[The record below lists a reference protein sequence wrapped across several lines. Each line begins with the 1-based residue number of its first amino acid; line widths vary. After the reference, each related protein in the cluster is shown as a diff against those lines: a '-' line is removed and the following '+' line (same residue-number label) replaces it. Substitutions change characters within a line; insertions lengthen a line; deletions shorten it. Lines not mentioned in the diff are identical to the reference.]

1 MLLKLSPLLIA
12 LLVVGCGKK
21 ANEKSK
27 VVKPREVSAT
37 RLSANPI
44 VLTSINSNKMKSD
57 CSVDKYEEAQKNFN
71 LALFVRGEE
80 VQEER
85 LFTGLID
92 GLLVRDMGSKI
103 ITESHKGES
112 VLYTYVSN
120 DDVISGDKKQLST
133 PSVISICPDAGQYVK
148 GTPESAAL
156 NATFYISK
164 VNKKV
169 SELLPAVNI
178 PAITIEVTPMIK
190 KALSVVIKGE
200 VVWSFEAFET
210 DNAYYM
216 PGANSITFLPHSEE
230 FRKAGMN
237 FSFWEVPMVAA
248 HEYGHHIFN
257 TLHPDNAPSTL
268 KNCFGHFGILQE
280 NTEKEAEEKR
290 VVTNDD
296 VLGGLNEGFADL
308 ISFYSLENNERGLK
322 GVSCLQISRDV
333 GSRVFAD
340 GKAKVF
346 SAEAIVE
353 FFSEKSSPASE
364 SCDTTN
370 FQDIHI
376 IGAVF
381 ANGADRFLTLSTD
394 TKDQRLAIVLNW
406 LQEMKANSGKMSTLA
421 PSEFLLE
428 SFKLFIEMTVAKTD
442 SKMDQAE
449 CDLAKEIYPGIE
461 SRLTACLPP
470 M

>member
-1 MLLKLSPLLIA
+1 MLKLSPLLVA

-21 ANEKSK
+21 ANEKSHA
-27 VVKPREVSAT
+27 VKPREVSAT
-37 RLSANPI
+37 KLSQNPI
-44 VLTSINSNKMKSD
+44 ILHSSNKMKSA
-57 CSVDKYEEAQKNFN
+57 CSVENYVDSQKNFN

-85 LFTGLID
+85 LFSGLID
-92 GLLVRDMGSKI
+92 GLLVRDIGSKI
-103 ITESHKGES
+103 ITESHKGQS
-112 VLYTYVSN
+112 IVYTYTST
-120 DDVISGDKKQLST
+120 DDVISGDKKELSS
-133 PSVISICPDAGQYVK
+133 PSIISICPDTVKYEK

-169 SELLPAVNI
+169 SELLPAISI
-178 PAITIEVTPMIK
+178 PAISVEVTPMIK
-190 KALSVVIKGE
+190 KALSVIVKGE
-200 VVWSFEAFET
+200 VVWSYEAYET

-257 TLHPDNAPSTL
+257 TLHPDNTAPTAL
-268 KNCFGHFGILQE
+268 KNCFGHFGILNE
-280 NTEKEAEEKR
+280 NTETEEEEKR
-290 VVTNDD
+290 VVSNED

-322 GVSCLQISRDV
+322 GVNCLQISRDV

-340 GKAKVF
+340 GKSKVF
-346 SAEAIVE
+346 SAEALMD
-353 FFSEKSSPASE
+353 FFSEKSTPAVE
-364 SCDTTN
+364 SCDVTN
-370 FQDIHI
+370 YQDIHI
-376 IGAVF
+376 MGAIF
-381 ANGADRFLTLSTD
+381 ATGADRFLTLSTD

-406 LQEMKANSGKMSTLA
+406 LQEMKLSSGRMSTLA
-421 PSEFLLE
+421 PSEFLAE
-428 SFKLFIEMTVAKTD
+428 SFKLFIETTVAKTD
-442 SKMDQAE
+442 SKMDPAE

-461 SRLTACLPP
+461 TRLTACLPP